1 MLNLI
6 VRAQTLGW
14 RMKNRLER
22 LEQEKGQTSSEYL
35 VIAGIIVAII
45 IAIMAIF
52 RSKLTQAMTSLGS
65 KVASQT
71 Q

>member
-14 RMKNRLER
+14 QLKEKMKN
-22 LEQEKGQTSSEYL
+22 EKGQTSSEYL

-45 IAIMAIF
+45 IAIMAVF
-52 RSKLTQAMTSLGS
+52 RTKLTEAITQLGDKIS
-65 KVASQT
+65 GETK
-71 Q
+71 

>member
-14 RMKNRLER
+14 RLKERMKN
-22 LEQEKGQTSSEYL
+22 EQGQTSSEYL

-45 IAIMAIF
+45 IAIMAVF
-52 RSKLTQAMTSLGS
+52 KDKLTTAITSLGD
-65 KVASQT
+65 KVGSQT